1 MSMNSNYYIRSP
13 SFLHFISLHMKVA
26 KALGVST
33 GSSNRKG
40 PKFGGESAVRADWLC
55 IGSEMNNVS

>member
-40 PKFGGESAVRADWLC
+40 PKFGGEVPSGPIGCASARK
-55 IGSEMNNVS
+55 